1 MIRNLERIDYSKEFL
16 KQLKKA
22 PYEIK
27 IAFTKR
33 LKLFID
39 NPFSSQLNN
48 HLLTGKYSGYRSI
61 NINGD
66 WRAVYSVSIDKQGNQ
81 IIIFE
86 LLGTHSQ
93 LYK

>member
-1 MIRNLERIDYSKEFL
+1 MIRNLERIDFSKEFE

-22 PYEIK
+22 PHEIK
-27 IAFTKR
+27 IAFVKR
-33 LKLFID
+33 SKNFLD

-48 HLLTGKYSGYRSI
+48 HLLSGKYLGYRSI

-66 WRAVYSVSIDKQGNQ
+66 WRAIYSVSIDRKGNQ
-81 IIIFE
+81 TIIFE